1 MWPLYSW
8 SKLLKDVA
16 LSMFLTVLSYL
27 VINDMTRLE
36 AVPVNT
42 LGSRVVTVPSGC
54 GVINS
59 GAGMA

>member
-1 MWPLYSW
+1 M
-8 SKLLKDVA
+8 KDVA